1 MEITNNTKFN
11 IKEYLD
17 STYLK
22 TADQA
27 GVSEE
32 ENLKI
37 TQELVQQAIDQNY
50 KLAMILPQYV
60 AMARNMLYAAK
71 SETLLGTVIDF
82 PKGKSILDD
91 KLMEAATS
99 ILDGAD
105 ELDFVANYDAFRF
118 GDLDL
123 VKEEILECSK
133 ICLVNKKSVKWI
145 IETAALN
152 NDEIASITKLIRD
165 VIVSNFEE
173 KDFKSVFVK
182 SSTGFFK
189 TENNL
194 PNGATAESISIMIA
208 NAKPLK
214 VKASGGIKTRDQA
227 MQMINLGVQ
236 RIGTSSADIISAE

>member
-1 MEITNNTKFN
+1 MEITNNTNFN
-11 IKEYLD
+11 IKGYLE

-37 TQELVQQAIDQNY
+37 TQDLVQQAISENY
-50 KLAMILPQYV
+50 QVAMILPQYV
-60 AMARNMLYAAK
+60 PMARNMLFAEK
-71 SETLLGTVIDF
+71 SEVLLGTVIDF
-82 PKGKSILDD
+82 PEGKSILED
-91 KLMEAATS
+91 KLMQAATA

-105 ELDFVANYDAFRF
+105 ELDFVVNYSSFRF

-123 VKEEILECSK
+123 VKEEVLECSK
-133 ICLVNKKSVKWI
+133 ICIANNKAVKWI

-165 VIVSNFEE
+165 VIVANFDHS
-173 KDFKSVFVK
+173 DFHLAYAK
-182 SSTGFFK
+182 SSTGFYK
-189 TENNL
+189 TENDL
-194 PNGATAESISIMIA
+194 PNGATIEAITTMVD
-208 NAKPLK
+208 NASPLQ
-214 VKASGGIKTRDQA
+214 VKASGGIKTKDQA

-236 RIGTSSADIISAE
+236 RIGTSSAAIISAT

>member
-173 KDFKSVFVK
+173 KDVKTVFVK